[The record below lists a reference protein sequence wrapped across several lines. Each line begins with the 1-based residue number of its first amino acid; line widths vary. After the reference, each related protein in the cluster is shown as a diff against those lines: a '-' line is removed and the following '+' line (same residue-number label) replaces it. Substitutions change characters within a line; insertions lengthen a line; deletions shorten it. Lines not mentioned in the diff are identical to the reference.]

1 MTQALEL
8 MMLRLRT
15 VDGLPL
21 NAYESLAGRPFMED
35 HGPFALHLC
44 AEGLARMGNGVFRLT
59 DEGMLVSNSILS
71 ELFEEEPNSVG

>member
-1 MTQALEL
+1 
-8 MMLRLRT
+8 
-15 VDGLPL
+15 
-21 NAYESLAGRPFMED
+21 MED
-35 HGPFALHLC
+35 HGPFALRLC